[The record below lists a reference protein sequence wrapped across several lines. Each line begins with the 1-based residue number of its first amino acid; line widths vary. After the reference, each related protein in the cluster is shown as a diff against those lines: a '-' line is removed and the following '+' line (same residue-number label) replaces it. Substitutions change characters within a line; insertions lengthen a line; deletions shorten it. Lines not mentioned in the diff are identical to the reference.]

1 MEPHLTAQ
9 GNDLLPDAAD
19 DAAQKIGAHVGLL
32 PPCNIRRGAVL
43 QKCVGHKGTERVAH
57 AGGQLAVR
65 ESACAALA
73 KLDVGVQVQ
82 LTGLFKMF
90 YGLDALVQFGTAFQ
104 HQRVKTVAGQQQRS
118 EKPRRAKTDD
128 DRAAF

>member
-1 MEPHLTAQ
+1 
-9 GNDLLPDAAD
+9 
-19 DAAQKIGAHVGLL
+19 
-32 PPCNIRRGAVL
+32 
-43 QKCVGHKGTERVAH
+43 
-57 AGGQLAVR
+57 
-65 ESACAALA
+65 
-73 KLDVGVQVQ
+73 
-82 LTGLFKMF
+82 MF